1 MVCLPVVHTSL
12 VQEANTAGTLA
23 MLSGL
28 GVAGAADTRLQ
39 LHSVLAGGKR
49 RVTAEFSQAGQT
61 AALKLQ
67 KVSGCWKVSAGF
79 TYIIARLPA
88 MTLAEK
94 AAVLPSCQCR
104 QLSCSAHSNMRLW
117 AL

>member
-1 MVCLPVVHTSL
+1 MKSYYTAREGWLTTILPVCWYFCLPVVHPPC

-61 AALKLQ
+61 AALQLQ
-67 KVSGCWKVSAGF
+67 RVSGC
-79 TYIIARLPA
+79 
-88 MTLAEK
+88 
-94 AAVLPSCQCR
+94 
-104 QLSCSAHSNMRLW
+104 
-117 AL
+117 